1 MTHALAKR
9 KVEETCRRGDGHG
22 HYQGQERLPPRY
34 VDKLMPP
41 NGTSFYRFQSFTP
54 VNGPITDK
62 SHKTFL
68 DLQWNIDAHVYV
80 VRAVPGDDFVTN
92 GGAVFVALVHGGSA
106 KTGTP
111 ANSSL
116 EYRYTVT
123 AKGAGRAITQ
133 LPSSNT
139 GVVNEDNT
147 NYPIKFTQEMQM
159 FRQNATE
166 AFTFPAQYENSI
178 DYYKGEQTGIVQG
191 NGVQW
196 STKLEKSIDT
206 GANFPFG
213 GFSLF
218 RSDSLDSISFECTAA
233 VYQHR
238 AGTDWHSGPTLK
250 ASQTATININIPL
263 SAYEPLKDVCRRENS
278 RGHHHEVEHPPPRYV
293 NRLRPPYGTSFFRL
307 QTFTPINGGIS
318 NITVSNY
325 LNLQWHIDA
334 YIYVVGAPPGD
345 DFVANGGAVYV
356 ALVHGGSATAGRPV
370 FSSYEY
376 RYSVTPKGAG
386 RAITQLPVSNTGVVN
401 GDNTN
406 YPIVFSQ
413 EMQMFRQNA
422 TEAFTFPAQYESSI
436 DYHKGEQTG
445 IVRGNGVQWSTR
457 FNTTL
462 GYFESLPFG
471 GFSLFRS
478 DSLAPISF
486 ECTAAAYQWSDMP
499 VTSSLMASR
508 SATITIDLPVSRYEQ
523 RHSKL

>member
-22 HYQGQERLPPRY
+22 HYQGQERRPPRY

-41 NGTSFYRFQSFTP
+41 NGTSFYRSQSFTP

-62 SHKTFL
+62 SQKTFL

-123 AKGAGRAITQ
+123 AKGAERAITQ
-133 LPSSNT
+133 LPPSNT

-196 STKLEKSIDT
+196 STKLDKSIDT

-218 RSDSLDSISFECTAA
+218 RSDSLDPIPFECTAA
-233 VYQHR
+233 VYQQHE
-238 AGTDWHSGPTLK
+238 TEWPSGPTLK
-250 ASQTATININIPL
+250 ASQTAIINIDIPL
-263 SAYEPLKDVCRRENS
+263 SRYKTVKDRCRHEGGQHRELERPL
-278 RGHHHEVEHPPPRYV
+278 PRYL

-307 QTFTPINGGIS
+307 QTFTPISGGIS
-318 NITVSNY
+318 DITVSNY
-325 LNLQWHIDA
+325 LNLQWNIDA
-334 YIYVVGAPPGD
+334 YVYVVGALPGEE
-345 DFVANGGAVYV
+345 FAANGGSVYI
-356 ALVHGGSATAGRPV
+356 ALVHGGSASAGRPV
-370 FSSYEY
+370 IPSHEY

-436 DYHKGEQTG
+436 DYYKGEQTG
-445 IVRGNGVQWSTR
+445 IVKGNGVQWSTR
-457 FNTTL
+457 FDTML
-462 GYFESLPFG
+462 GYFENIPFG
-471 GFSLFRS
+471 AFSLFRS
-478 DSLAPISF
+478 DSLDQLSF

-499 VTSSLMASR
+499 LASSLMASR
-508 SATITIDLPVSRYEQ
+508 SATITIDLPLSRYE
-523 RHSKL
+523 RRDSKL